1 VAKPRKTGRQVWRG
15 FASDNYAGVHP
26 EVLEAMTRVNGGH
39 EVAYGDDTVTVEF
52 DELVRE
58 LFGSKAVGFPVFNGT
73 GANVV
78 ALQAALKR
86 WEAVICVESAHINVD
101 EGGAPEKMGG
111 IKLWT
116 VSSPNGKLTPELL
129 DTQVFDMGVVHRAQP
144 GVVSITQTTEMGTL
158 YTAKE
163 IKALADRAHKH
174 GLLIH
179 MDGARLSNAAAAL
192 GLSFKQFTT
201 DLGIDLVSL
210 GGTKIG
216 ALGAEA
222 VIVTDSKSARG
233 KELANAMPYLRKT
246 SMQLPSKMRFVSAQL
261 NALFGNGAKLALANA
276 NHANAMA
283 KKLYEGV
290 VAIAK
295 TSKQI
300 TVPNPTEANAVFPV
314 LPAKLTTKLQMDYR
328 FYVWNQATG
337 QVRWM
342 CAWDTTEADVDGL
355 LEALKK
361 ALK

>member
-1 VAKPRKTGRQVWRG
+1 MLARLAQV
-15 FASDNYAGVHP
+15 N
-26 EVLEAMTRVNGGH
+26 EGH
-39 EVAYGDDTVTVEF
+39 EIAYGEDSVTAEF
-52 DELVRE
+52 DELVKK
-58 LFGSKAVGFPVFNGT
+58 LFGSRAVGFPVFNGT

-86 WEAVICVESAHINVD
+86 WEAVICVESAHIHAD
-101 EGGAPEKMGG
+101 EGGAPEKMAG

-116 VSSPNGKLTPELL
+116 VPSPNGKLTPEMI
-129 DTQVFDMGVVHRAQP
+129 DSQVFDMGVVHRAQP

-158 YTAKE
+158 YSAKE

-216 ALGAEA
+216 ALAAEA

-233 KELANAMPYLRKT
+233 KELANAMPFLRKT

-261 NALFGNGAKLALANA
+261 VALFEDGAKLALANA

-283 KKLYEGV
+283 AKLYDGV
-290 VAIAK
+290 VKI
-295 TSKQI
+295 SKVNKSVS
-300 TVPNPTEANAVFPV
+300 VPNPTEANAVFPV
-314 LPAKLTTKLQMDYR
+314 LPKAVTARLQKQYR

-342 CAWDTTEADVDGL
+342 CAWDTTAEDVEGL
-355 LEALKK
+355 LSALRT
-361 ALK
+361 AL

>member
-1 VAKPRKTGRQVWRG
+1 LAKSSTAASKSWRG

-26 EVLEAMTRVNGGH
+26 QVLAAIKDVNDGH
-39 EVAYGDDTVTVEF
+39 QIAYGEDTVTAEF
-52 DELVRE
+52 DQLVKK

-101 EGGAPEKMGG
+101 EGGAPEKMGS

-116 VSSPNGKLTPELL
+116 VPSATGKLTPELL

-192 GLSFKQFTT
+192 GLTFKQFTT

-216 ALGAEA
+216 ALAAEA

-261 NALFGNGAKLALANA
+261 NALFGDGAKLALANA

-283 KKLYEGV
+283 MKLYEGV

-295 TSKQI
+295 TNKQI
-300 TVPNPTEANAVFPV
+300 QVPNPTEANAVFPV
-314 LPAKLTTKLQMDYR
+314 LPAKVTAKLQKDFR

-342 CAWDTTEADVDGL
+342 CAWDTTPADVEGL